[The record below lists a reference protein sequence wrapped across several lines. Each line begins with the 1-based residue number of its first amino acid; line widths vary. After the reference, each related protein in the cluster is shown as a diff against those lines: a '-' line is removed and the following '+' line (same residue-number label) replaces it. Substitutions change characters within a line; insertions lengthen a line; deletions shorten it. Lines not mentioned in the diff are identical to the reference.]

1 MNKLA
6 EVFYPLY
13 EKYFEHREDFV
24 EDVDRSL
31 SQAITPEP
39 VEMFI
44 SKGIGYSLITGAIL
58 WVLSLITLYF
68 LNLLGVIPSGTLIGV
83 DLPPNSIITSLVRAL
98 RIPALILIGAIVVG
112 GLGTIITFFGY
123 IKYPSMSANSRG
135 REINV
140 LLPDVL
146 TYMYALSIGGL
157 NQIEIFKA
165 VADAED
171 TYGEV
176 SKEFNIMLKET
187 EYFETDYRSAI
198 HEHSKRTPSSELE
211 IFLSDMLAIL
221 SSGGD
226 LESFLEDQN
235 RKFMRAAKQQQEQ
248 TLETLELF
256 GEMYMTL
263 SLFPLLLIIV
273 MMTMSIMGEANMTI
287 MYGIV
292 YALIPLLGIGFLVMI
307 STVKGD
313 AVGDGILTMDDQDK
327 DEMTENVLSGSDL
340 ADEYSEKK
348 ESDVFK
354 NIKSKEDRSHIE
366 FVLKQPHKFFS
377 KYPTYTLIGTIPLSI
392 LFMVVMVISGIAP
405 TTVDGFMEDA
415 VIGSFVFFYAPI
427 YIAGLP
433 LAVFYEINYRSRHKI
448 TGRLSEVLRKLANA
462 NDTGQTL
469 LESLK
474 TVSEGSRGKLSD
486 ELKEMHYKVQYGQTL
501 KEAFIEFNNKY
512 RIPRL
517 ARTVKLIVKSQETTE
532 EIGEVLTTAAR
543 VSENQD
549 DIVRERKSRARMQ
562 VAIIIMTF
570 LALLGVMAILQTQ
583 FVTVMAD
590 LASSGS
596 GGGGG
601 GGSGS
606 GSGAGAAGG
615 GSGQQSSFNV
625 DIDVDELSMLF
636 FHAVTFQ
643 AVLSGMISG
652 YMRRASLLAGLKYVL
667 ILQTI
672 SLVTWAIIG

>member
-1 MNKLA
+1 MNSIA
-6 EVFYPLY
+6 ELFYPVY
-13 EKYFEHREDFV
+13 ERYVEDKEDFV
-24 EDVDRSL
+24 ANVDRSL
-31 SQAITPEP
+31 SQALIPEP

-44 SKGIGYSLITGAIL
+44 SKAIGYSLITGGIM
-58 WVLSLITLYF
+58 WILSLITLYL
-68 LNLLGVIPSGTLIGV
+68 LNLLGIIPNGPLIG
-83 DLPPNSIITSLVRAL
+83 LPLPRNQTLLYLVETL
-98 RIPALILIGAIVVG
+98 RIPALIITVAIVVG
-112 GLGTIITFFGY
+112 GLTTVITFFAY
-123 IKYPSMSANSRG
+123 AKYPSISSNSRA

-146 TYMYALSIGGL
+146 SYMYALSIGGL

-176 SKEFNIMLKET
+176 SKEFNVMLKET

-198 HEHSKRTPSSELE
+198 HEHSQRTPSKELE
-211 IFLSDMLAIL
+211 VFLSDMLAIL

-226 LESFLEDQN
+226 LESFLSDQN
-235 RKFMRAAKQQQEQ
+235 RKFMRAAKQQQER

-287 MYGIV
+287 MYAIV
-292 YALIPLLGIGFLVMI
+292 YALIPLLGVGFLVMI

-313 AVGDGILTMDDQDK
+313 EVGDGILTIGEQTK
-327 DEMTENVLSGSDL
+327 EEMMENVFSGSNL
-340 ADEYSEKK
+340 ADEYSDQIDY
-348 ESDVFK
+348 DVFDD
-354 NIKSKEDRSHIE
+354 IKTTEDMGQ
-366 FVLKQPHKFFS
+366 LKFIVKTPHKFFTR
-377 KYPTYTLIGTIPLSI
+377 YPTYTLLFTVPLAITFVLTMVLNGAVPLTLDAFMKSSVIGT
-392 LFMVVMVISGIAP
+392 
-405 TTVDGFMEDA
+405 
-415 VIGSFVFFYAPI
+415 FVFFYAPI
-427 YIAGLP
+427 YIVGLP
-433 LAVFYEINYRSRHKI
+433 LMIFYELNYRSRHKI

-474 TVSEGSRGKLSD
+474 TVSEGSRGKLAD
-486 ELKEMHYKVQYGQTL
+486 ELEEMHYKVEYGRTL
-501 KEAFIEFNNKY
+501 KEAFVEFNNKY

-517 ARTVKLIVKSQETTE
+517 ARTIKLIIKSQETTE
-532 EIGEVLTTAAR
+532 EIGDVLTTAAQ

-562 VAIIIMTF
+562 VAIILMTF

-590 LASSGS
+590 LATGGGGGGESGSSSGS
-596 GGGGG
+596 PPGGGGG
-601 GGSGS
+601 GGS
-606 GSGAGAAGG
+606 A
-615 GSGQQSSFNV
+615 SFNV
-625 DIDVDELSMLF
+625 NINVNELSMLF

-643 AVLSGMISG
+643 AVLSGLISG
-652 YMRRASLLAGLKYVL
+652 YMRRASLMAGLKYMMV
-667 ILQTI
+667 LQTI

>member
-1 MNKLA
+1 MNIIA
-6 EVFYPLY
+6 ELFYPVY
-13 EKYFEHREDFV
+13 ERYFEHREDYV
-24 EDVDRSL
+24 AGIDRSL
-31 SQAITPEP
+31 SQAIIPDP

-44 SKGIGYSLITGAIL
+44 SKAIGYSLITGGIMWL
-58 WVLSLITLYF
+58 LSLVTLYF
-68 LNLLGVIPSGTLIGV
+68 LNLLGFLPSGTLIG
-83 DLPPNSIITSLVRAL
+83 LPLPSNETIVALVRAL
-98 RIPALILIGAIVVG
+98 RIPALIITVAIVVG
-112 GLGTIITFFGY
+112 GLTTLITFIAY
-123 IKYPSMSANSRG
+123 TKYPSMNANSRS

-146 TYMYALSIGGL
+146 SYMYALSIGGL

-198 HEHSKRTPSSELE
+198 HDHAQRTPSKELE
-211 IFLSDMLAIL
+211 VFLSDMLAIL

-226 LESFLEDQN
+226 LESFLSDQN

-313 AVGDGILTMDDQDK
+313 DVGDGILTIGEQDK
-327 DEMTENVLSGSDL
+327 GEMTEDVFSGSNL
-340 ADEYSEKK
+340 ADEYSRKK
-348 ESDVFK
+348 DNEVFN
-354 NIKSKEDRSHIE
+354 NIKSTEDMGQAKY
-366 FVLKQPHKFFS
+366 VLTQPHKFFS
-377 KYPTYTLIGTIPLSI
+377 EYPTYTM
-392 LFMVVMVISGIAP
+392 LFTVPVALAFMAVMVFGGIAP
-405 TTVDGFMEDA
+405 LTMDGFMENA
-415 VIGSFVFFYAPI
+415 VIGSFAFFYGPI
-427 YIAGLP
+427 YIVGFP
-433 LAVFYEINYRSRHKI
+433 LTVFYEINYRRRHKV

-469 LESLK
+469 LESLQ

-486 ELKEMHYKVQYGQTL
+486 ELEEMYYKVQYGRTL
-501 KEAFIEFNNKY
+501 KEAFVEFNNKY

-517 ARTVKLIVKSQETTE
+517 ARTIKLIIKSQETTE
-532 EIGEVLTTAAR
+532 EIGDVLTTAAR

-549 DIVRERKSRARMQ
+549 DIDRERKSRARMQ
-562 VAIIIMTF
+562 VAIILMTF

-590 LASSGS
+590 LATSGS
-596 GGGGG
+596 ESGGGGSGGGAGGGGG
-601 GGSGS
+601 GG
-606 GSGAGAAGG
+606 
-615 GSGQQSSFNV
+615 GQSFNV
-625 DIDVDELSMLF
+625 NIDVDELSMLF

-652 YMRRASLLAGLKYVL
+652 YIRRASLMAGLKYVM

>member
-1 MNKLA
+1 MNTIA
-6 EVFYPLY
+6 ELFYPVY
-13 EKYFEHREDFV
+13 KRYFEHREDYV
-24 EDVDRSL
+24 AGIDRSL
-31 SQAITPEP
+31 SQSLVPES

-44 SKGIGYSLITGAIL
+44 SKAIGYSLITGGLMWLLA
-58 WVLSLITLYF
+58 LITLYF
-68 LNLLGVIPSGTLIGV
+68 LNILGILPSGTLIG
-83 DLPPNSIITSLVRAL
+83 LPLPENQALINLVRTL
-98 RIPALILIGAIVVG
+98 RIPALIITVAVVVG
-112 GLGTIITFFGY
+112 GLTTLITFIGY
-123 IKYPSMSANSRG
+123 TKYPSMNANSRA

-146 TYMYALSIGGL
+146 SYMYALSIGGL

-198 HEHSKRTPSSELE
+198 HEHSQRTPSKELE
-211 IFLSDMLAIL
+211 VFLSDMLAIL

-226 LESFLEDQN
+226 LESFLSDQN

-273 MMTMSIMGEANMTI
+273 MMTMSIMGEANMII

-313 AVGDGILTMDDQDK
+313 EVGDGILTIGEQDK
-327 DEMTENVLSGSDL
+327 GEMTENVFSGSNI
-340 ADEYSEKK
+340 ADEYKRKK
-348 ESDVFK
+348 DNDVFS
-354 NIKSKEDRSHIE
+354 NIKSTED
-366 FVLKQPHKFFS
+366 VGQLKYILTQPHKFFS
-377 KYPTYTLIGTIPLSI
+377 RYPTYTMLFTVPLAITFMAVMVLNNVVPLSVEE
-392 LFMVVMVISGIAP
+392 FMSN
-405 TTVDGFMEDA
+405 A
-415 VIGSFVFFYAPI
+415 VIGTFVLFYGPI
-427 YIAGLP
+427 YIVGLP
-433 LAVFYEINYRSRHKI
+433 LTIFYEINYRSRHKV

-486 ELKEMHYKVQYGQTL
+486 ELKEMHYKVEYGRTL
-501 KEAFIEFNNKY
+501 KEAFVEFNNKY

-517 ARTVKLIVKSQETTE
+517 ARTIKLIIKSQETTE
-532 EIGEVLTTAAR
+532 EIGDVLTTAAR

-549 DIVRERKSRARMQ
+549 DIDRERKSRARMQ
-562 VAIIIMTF
+562 VAIILMTF

-590 LASSGS
+590 LATSGSEGGGGAPEGAGGGS

-601 GGSGS
+601 G
-606 GSGAGAAGG
+606 
-615 GSGQQSSFNV
+615 QSFNV
-625 DIDVDELSMLF
+625 NINVDELSMLF

-652 YMRRASLLAGLKYVL
+652 YIRRASLMAGLKYVM